1 MDIALVGAG
10 RVGTALAVLLSRA
23 GHQMV
28 GVAGREGSRARA
40 EEFLPEVPFVPAADA
55 ARGAAVTVLGVPD
68 DAIAPVCAELA
79 ADGAF
84 GEGQSVTHLSG
95 STPLLALGPARAAG
109 ARVLAMHPLQTFPD
123 VEAGIDRLPGSPVA
137 VTAWDDDAFVVGERL
152 ARDAGGRPFRVA
164 EERKALYHAA
174 AVFCSNYL
182 VAVEAVAERLFRTA
196 GVDEPREVFGPLARA
211 TLDNVLESGP
221 EASLTGPVAR
231 GDVGTLR
238 RNLEALSSH
247 APDAVPA
254 YVALAR
260 VALDLAERSGR
271 LSAQGVR
278 EIREVLG
285 AWR

>member
-23 GHQMV
+23 GHRIV

-55 ARGAAVTVLGVPD
+55 ARRSVVTVLGVPD

-123 VEAGIDRLPGSPVA
+123 VEGGIDRLPGSAVA
-137 VTAWDDDAFVVGERL
+137 VTAWEEDAFVLGERL

-182 VAVEAVAERLFRTA
+182 VAVEAVAERLFRAA
-196 GVDEPREVFGPLARA
+196 GVDDPREAFGPLARA
-211 TLDNVLESGP
+211 TLDNVLQSGP
-221 EASLTGPVAR
+221 EASLTGPVVR
-231 GDVGTLR
+231 GDAGTLR

-271 LSAQGVR
+271 LSAEGVR

>member
-23 GHQMV
+23 GHRLV

-40 EEFLPEVPFVPAADA
+40 QEFLPEVPFVPAADA
-55 ARGAAVTVLGVPD
+55 AGGAAVTVLGVPD

-95 STPLLALGPARAAG
+95 SMPLLALGPARGAG

-123 VEAGIDRLPGSPVA
+123 VEAGIDRLPGSAIA
-137 VTAWDDDAFVVGERL
+137 VTAWGEDAFVLGERL

-164 EERKALYHAA
+164 DERKALYHAA

-182 VAVEAVAERLFRTA
+182 VAVEAMAERLFRAA
-196 GVDEPREVFGPLARA
+196 GVDEPREAFGPLARA
-211 TLDNVLESGP
+211 TLDNVLQSGP

-231 GDVGTLR
+231 GDAGTLR

-247 APDAVPA
+247 APDALPA

-260 VALDLAERSGR
+260 VALDLAERSG
-271 LSAQGVR
+271 LLPPQDVR

-285 AWR
+285 PWR

>member
-23 GHQMV
+23 GHRIV

-40 EEFLPEVPFVPAADA
+40 EEFLPEVPFLPAADA
-55 ARGAAVTVLGVPD
+55 VRDAAVAVLGVPD
-68 DAIAPVCAELA
+68 DAIAAVCADLA

-84 GEGQSVTHLSG
+84 GQGHSVTHLSG

-109 ARVLAMHPLQTFPD
+109 TRVLAMHPLQTVPD
-123 VEAGIDRLPGSPVA
+123 VEAGIDRLPGSAVA
-137 VTAWDDDAFVVGERL
+137 VTAWGEDAFVVGERL
-152 ARDAGGRPFRVA
+152 ARDVGGRPFRVA

-182 VAVEAVAERLFRTA
+182 VAVEAMAERLFRAA
-196 GVDEPREVFGPLARA
+196 GVDNPREAFGPLARA
-211 TLDNVLESGP
+211 TLDNVLQSGP

-231 GDVGTLR
+231 GDAGTVR

-247 APDAVPA
+247 TPQAVPA
-254 YVALAR
+254 YLALAR
-260 VALDLAERSGR
+260 VVLDLAERSGR
-271 LSAQGVR
+271 LSAQGVGDV
-278 EIREVLG
+278 REVLG